1 MADHVR
7 VGRYFTCVP
16 DAQQVPSLLP
26 GHGRMRILADPL
38 RFPVSPGTRACVHSD
53 YSKYVNTGYRYCYAM

>member
-16 DAQQVPSLLP
+16 DAQQVPCLLP

-38 RFPVSPGTRACVHSD
+38 RFPVSPTDKRVRAL
-53 YSKYVNTGYRYCYAM
+53 